1 MSRQCPKCQ
10 QGVLEKLNSEDL
22 LKAGKKPDEVLWGC
36 DECLYMEDIA
46 GYEKQIDKVE
56 IKKRLFKQ
64 LLGAMISI
72 EYSRLEKEEI
82 VGIVE
87 RAMTSFQNL

>member
-1 MSRQCPKCQ
+1 MSRQCPQCQ
-10 QGVLEKLNSEDL
+10 QGILEKLNSEQL
-22 LKAGKKPDEVLWGC
+22 LRAGRKPEEVLWGC
-36 DECLYMEDIA
+36 DECRYMEDIA
-46 GYEKQIDKVE
+46 GYEKYIDKVE

-64 LLGAMISI
+64 LLGAMIST
-72 EYSRLEKEEI
+72 EYTLLEKEEI